1 MAYYNQVILSLGQD
15 KTQSSSFIVENFNS
29 PVLVSL
35 FTVNNE
41 RLPKEN
47 CQFRLQRQ
55 NNAGGWEDVSTI
67 QYGSVVLDY
76 DTRMI
81 VVDAPGVY
89 RVQRPNLEDADVS
102 VGVQVDTFVDTNDE
116 I

>member
-1 MAYYNQVILSLGQD
+1 MAYYNEVILDLGQEKAYSD
-15 KTQSSSFIVENFNS
+15 SFTVADFNS

-47 CQFRLQRQ
+47 CQFKLQRQ
-55 NNAGGWEDVSTI
+55 NNNGGWEDVSTI
-67 QYGSVVLDY
+67 QYGNIVLDY

-89 RVQRPNLEDADVS
+89 RVQRPNLEDTDVT
-102 VGVQVDTFVDTNDE
+102 VGVQVDTYVD
-116 I
+116 